1 MNYYVTLPL
10 LLLVALIEAAVLPMF
25 RIGGLQPDLMLVL
38 LVAWLM
44 VRGAAEA
51 FVLVPIAGIFLGLVD
66 GAPMGAALI
75 ALAPIAILHEVR
87 GAHLAE
93 SGLLLTVAFT
103 TLMTL
108 VFHAAYLAVYT
119 LDGTAGSWSDALLR
133 VAIPVSL
140 LNVAVLLPVYAVLS
154 ATSKELRRPAYV

>member
-1 MNYYVTLPL
+1 MNYYVALPI

-38 LVAWLM
+38 VVAWLM

-51 FVLVPIAGIFLGLVD
+51 FVLIPIGGIFLGLVD
-66 GAPMGAALI
+66 GAPMGAALV

-93 SGLLLTVAFT
+93 GGLLLTVAFT
-103 TLMTL
+103 VLMTL
-108 VFHAAYLAVYT
+108 VFHAAYLGVFT
-119 LDGTAGSWSDALLR
+119 LEGTAGSWGDAILR
-133 VAIPVSL
+133 VAVPVSL
-140 LNVAVLLPVYAVLS
+140 LNVAALLPAYAILS
-154 ATSKELRRPAYV
+154 ATSKDLRRPAYV